1 MGGVVSDLWTAT
13 RNLSAH
19 PIMDPLGIIE
29 NPDRAGP
36 SNCERYTK
44 SRFACRARTIG
55 KSITN
60 CYTFK
65 VTG

>member
-1 MGGVVSDLWTAT
+1 
-13 RNLSAH
+13 
-19 PIMDPLGIIE
+19 MDPWGIIE

-36 SNCERYTK
+36 SNCARYAK